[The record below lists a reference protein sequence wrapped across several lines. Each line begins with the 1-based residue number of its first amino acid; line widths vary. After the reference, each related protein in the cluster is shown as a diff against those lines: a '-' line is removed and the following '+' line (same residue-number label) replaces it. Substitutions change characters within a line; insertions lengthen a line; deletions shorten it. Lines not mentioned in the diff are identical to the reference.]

1 MLTAAAIQNAPR
13 KSAAVLGWAQ
23 SINQWM
29 PANGGDDADS
39 DVIVRAKG
47 ASDSK
52 VSREAAMIS

>member
-1 MLTAAAIQNAPR
+1 MCLAIKSAPR

-29 PANGGDDADS
+29 PTGGDDADS

-47 ASDSK
+47 
-52 VSREAAMIS
+52 V